1 MNSISITAP
10 CNGSGKTSLILSIL
24 ATFPRTFSVAK
35 FTTIYQEEQ
44 FCPTKDH
51 DCACR
56 RLQGDYLICTDPEVL
71 SQPDTD
77 TGRFWQAGALQTLW
91 CVSRSEGYP
100 KMIHDFMTRYV
111 RRGAPLLAEGNSVTP
126 YLQPQL
132 RFMVVNPQL
141 PPSWWKQDTHEQM
154 QKANFVLLNCFPLTE
169 QRPDGEW
176 TSEIEHKL
184 VVMEPGQS
192 LDRWKDQRVFDCI
205 RCWLSAGE
213 N

>member
-1 MNSISITAP
+1 
-10 CNGSGKTSLILSIL
+10 
-24 ATFPRTFSVAK
+24 
-35 FTTIYQEEQ
+35 
-44 FCPTKDH
+44 
-51 DCACR
+51 
-56 RLQGDYLICTDPEVL
+56 
-71 SQPDTD
+71 
-77 TGRFWQAGALQTLW
+77 
-91 CVSRSEGYP
+91 
-100 KMIHDFMTRYV
+100 
-111 RRGAPLLAEGNSVTP
+111 
-126 YLQPQL
+126 
-132 RFMVVNPQL
+132 MVVNPQL